1 MKFKPETEQQ
11 RKMRIAEQQALY
23 NIFDEM
29 WPGNIDPVAI
39 NLNDELKSLER
50 VLIQDAMRSANYNK
64 SKAAELLNISRE
76 NLIYKLKKLDG

>member
-39 NLNDELKSLER
+39 NLNDELNSLER